1 MKIDGLLP
9 QQFFQIQSRT
19 ALEGLSVGDLIQGR
33 VTALDNGLLL
43 VTLLDGSSFSANIPE
58 GYDVPPG
65 TLLTLQIGERAG
77 DQITA
82 RIVRMDTPERS
93 NNQIS
98 QITRQLQALNIKP
111 SEVLVSSVLDLLD
124 ENPGLGI
131 DKASFLAA
139 NGMESDPAM
148 LETVAKLA
156 NREFD
161 LNQNLQTLSR
171 ILEDTLSGADRV
183 SQESLLRPLLLEQEA
198 EQAVREMAGRL
209 IELHNE
215 TSKEGIP
222 LGQEAKLFLAR
233 QLHDALSG
241 SITGHEPLDEG
252 RVFDTLQSVFSNLSQ
267 GKNPLS
273 GGLNIEDNPIREVLG
288 DFIEVIQRV
297 AAKTGELFKQESPD
311 IKKIINNFFEK
322 AYVRAEDGDIRSID
336 LKEKAEVLKKVLSL
350 AADTAMLTDEKGGQA
365 IRPLAQELTDALR
378 FFSQV
383 NTYHVFMHVPLII
396 NQHQTTG
403 ELYIM
408 KRRARK
414 GRIDP
419 NQFTLFISLNTQN
432 LGLIETFLNA
442 SSRYVTIHFRVGSS
456 HLADFVR
463 AQRKDLYEALEKK
476 GYKLAEMKCR
486 VFEDEP
492 INLLNAGEATES
504 VLGMNARVDLRV

>member
-9 QQFFQIQSRT
+9 QQFFQIQSKA

-33 VTALDNGLLL
+33 VTALENGLLL
-43 VTLLDGSSFSANIPE
+43 VTLLDGPSFSDNIPE
-58 GYDVPPG
+58 GYDLPPG

-82 RIVRMDTPERS
+82 RIVRMDTPAQS
-93 NNQIS
+93 DNQIS
-98 QITRQLQALNIKP
+98 QITRQLQAFNIKP
-111 SEVLVSSVLDLLD
+111 SEVLVSRVLDLLD

-131 DKASFLAA
+131 DKASFLVA
-139 NGMESDPAM
+139 NGMETDPAM
-148 LETVAKLA
+148 LEAAVKLA

-161 LNQNLQTLSR
+161 LNQNLQALSR
-171 ILEDTLSGADRV
+171 ILEDALSGAGKA

-215 TSKEGIP
+215 TSKEGMP

-233 QLHDALSG
+233 QLQDALGG
-241 SITGHEPLDEG
+241 SINGHGSLDEAH
-252 RVFDTLQSVFSNLSQ
+252 VFDTLQSVFSNLGQ

-273 GGLNIEDNPIREVLG
+273 GGLNIENNLLEEVLG
-288 DFIEVIQRV
+288 DFIEDIQRV
-297 AAKTGELFKQESPD
+297 VAKTGEFFKQESPD
-311 IKKIINNFFEK
+311 IKKIIDSIFEK
-322 AYVRAEDGDIRSID
+322 AYVKAEDGDIRPID
-336 LKEKAEVLKKVLSL
+336 LKEKTEVLKRALSL
-350 AADTAMLTDEKGGQA
+350 AADTAMLADEKGGQA
-365 IRPLAQELTDALR
+365 IRPVAQELTDALR

-396 NQHQTTG
+396 NEHHTAG

-408 KRRARK
+408 KRRPRK

-442 SSRYVTIHFRVGSS
+442 SSRYVTIHFRVENSQ
-456 HLADFVR
+456 LADFVR